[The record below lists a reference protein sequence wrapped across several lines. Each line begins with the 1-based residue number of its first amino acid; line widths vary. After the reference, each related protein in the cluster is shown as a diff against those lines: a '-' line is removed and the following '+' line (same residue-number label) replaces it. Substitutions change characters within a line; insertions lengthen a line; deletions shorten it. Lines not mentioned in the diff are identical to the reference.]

1 MDNFSE
7 DSLVEQPAIALFAEL
22 GWETA
27 DCYEETFGPQGTLVR
42 ETSNEVI
49 LLSHLLPAL
58 ERLNPDLSP
67 EVFQLAIDELLR
79 DRGLMS
85 PAHAN
90 REVYELIKYGVKVA
104 FRDKFG
110 VETVETVRVI
120 DWENSQNNDFFL
132 ASQFWVRNPVE
143 SDQ

>member
-85 PAHAN
+85 PAPTWSALSTASP
-90 REVYELIKYGVKVA
+90 YCWL
-104 FRDKFG
+104 
-110 VETVETVRVI
+110 
-120 DWENSQNNDFFL
+120 NSRL
-132 ASQFWVRNPVE
+132 PR
-143 SDQ
+143 